1 MITAPL
7 PPNEA
12 ERLQA
17 LRDLVLLDT
26 PPEARF
32 DRLVNLAAH
41 EFEVPIALI
50 SLIDEDRQW
59 FKARVGF
66 DAPELPRPLAFCNHA
81 ILSPR
86 ALVVEDLANDVRFFD
101 SPVVAGG
108 PRVRFYAGTPLRL
121 PDGHAVGTLCILD
134 TRPRRL
140 DAISIAVLNGLRD
153 LVVQELVKAPE
164 PA

>member
-1 MITAPL
+1 MISAPL

-12 ERLQA
+12 GRLQA
-17 LRDLVLLDT
+17 LRELVLLDT

-32 DRLVNLAAH
+32 DRLVALTAH

-50 SLIDEDRQW
+50 SLIDEKRQW
-59 FKARVGF
+59 FKARVGL
-66 DAPELPRPLAFCNHA
+66 DAQELPRPLAFCNHA

-101 SPVVAGG
+101 SPVVTQG
-108 PRVRFYAGTPLRL
+108 PRVRFYAGAPLTL
-121 PDGHAVGTLCILD
+121 PDGHTVGTLCILD
-134 TRPRRL
+134 THPRRL
-140 DAISIAVLNGLRD
+140 DATSIAVLNSLRD
-153 LVVQELVKAPE
+153 MVVQEMVKLPQ